1 MGSDNKRV
9 KQTKDFEMRCL
20 TSIFGISKR
29 DRVRNVNV
37 RRMTK
42 SEKKIIEVIKTKRL
56 KWFGHVCRK
65 QITSL
70 VQRLLTKKTKRKT
83 TKEMVRKMIQDGHH
97 SPQSAT
103 LRPYKMDIEF
113 VRRAAKGH

>member
-20 TSIFGISKR
+20 TSIFGILRR
-29 DRVRNVNV
+29 DKVRNVNV

-70 VQRLLTKKTKRKT
+70 VYQSCKKNFPQKRPK
-83 TKEMVRKMIQDGHH
+83 G
-97 SPQSAT
+97 
-103 LRPYKMDIEF
+103 RPPKRWSE
-113 VRRAAKGH
+113 K